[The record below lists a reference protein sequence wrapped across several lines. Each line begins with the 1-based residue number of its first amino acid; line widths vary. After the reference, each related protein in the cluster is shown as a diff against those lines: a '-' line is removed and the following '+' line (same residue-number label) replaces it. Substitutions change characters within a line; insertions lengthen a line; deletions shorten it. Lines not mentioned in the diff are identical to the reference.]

1 MKTARRVFCLV
12 VLLAVSA
19 GAQFTYQKPPQ
30 AILDV
35 LNAPPTPQGSLNPT
49 RTHMLLMQGV
59 RYPAIADLS
68 QPMLRLAG
76 LRINPR
82 TNGPHMPPRIVSY
95 TLKKLPDGGPT
106 SAKPGQTWG
115 TSSEI
120 AIKLPPNVYLSSPSW
135 SPDGTRFAF
144 TNTTQAGIELWI
156 GDTTGKVAKAPGIAI
171 NAAAGGGG
179 GRFGGGGAFDWLNN
193 RTLIVRLVPA
203 GRGAPPAEPSVPM
216 GPNVQES
223 AGKSVGVATF
233 EDMLKDHHDEA
244 LLEYYATAQLA
255 LFDTTTM
262 KATPVGKP
270 AIFTSADAS
279 PDGRLILIERVH
291 RPFSYLH
298 PLSMFPKEVEV
309 WDHAGKVVYT
319 VVSRGLED
327 RIPMEGVVTGPR
339 SYQWRPTE
347 PATLYWIEA
356 LDEGNPKNKA
366 PFRDRLMTLK
376 APFTAPPTEVTKTEQ
391 RMQRLQ
397 WGEKFVLVTDFERNR
412 RWTRTFILDPD
423 QPGALKLLWERNN
436 QNRYQ
441 DPGSP
446 VMRTLANGQRV
457 IHQDGDSIFL
467 TGQGASRQGDR
478 PFLNRYNLKT
488 GATEPIFRCG
498 DVGYES
504 VTALLSD
511 DGSKFLT
518 QHESPTEPPNY
529 FLRTAD
535 GKAVAF
541 TNFPDRAPQLRQI
554 KKQLVTYKREDGV
567 GLSFTLYLPPDYKE
581 GTRLPTIVW
590 AYPYEYSDADTA
602 SQISG
607 STQRFTQISGISQ
620 LFLVL
625 AGYAVLDGAA
635 MPVIGDS
642 PETVN
647 DTYVKQ
653 IVMDAK
659 AAIDKAVEMGVTDRD
674 RVGVG
679 GHSYGAFMTAN
690 LLAHSDLFRA
700 GCARSGAYNR
710 TLTPFGFQS
719 ERRTFWEAR
728 DTYLTMSP
736 FLFAD
741 KIKAPILLI
750 HGEADNNSGTFPI
763 QSERMFQAIRGN
775 GGTVRL
781 VFLPFESHGYSARE
795 STEHTLWEMITW
807 FDKWVKNAAPRGTEQ
822 KTAN

>member
-1 MKTARRVFCLV
+1 MKTTRRIFCVVFV
-12 VLLAVSA
+12 LAVTA

-59 RYPAIADLS
+59 RYPSIADLS

-82 TNGPHMPPRIVSY
+82 TNGPHTPPRIVSF
-95 TLKKLPDGGPT
+95 TLKKIADG
-106 SAKPGQTWG
+106 
-115 TSSEI
+115 SEI
-120 AIKLPPNVYLSSPSW
+120 ALKLPPNAYLSGPTW
-135 SPDGTRFAF
+135 SPDGTKFAF
-144 TNTTQAGIELWI
+144 TNTTLAGIELWI
-156 GDTTGKVAKAPGIAI
+156 GDTSGKVAKAPGLAI
-171 NAAAGGGG
+171 NAVGGGG
-179 GRFGGGGAFDWLNN
+179 GRFGGGGAFEWINN
-193 RTLIVRLVPA
+193 RTLIVRVVPA
-203 GRGAPPAEPSVPM
+203 GRGAPPAEPTAPV

-223 AGKSVGVATF
+223 AGKAVGVATF

-244 LLEYYATAQLA
+244 LLEHYATAQLA
-255 LFDTTTM
+255 LFDSVTL

-270 AIFTSADAS
+270 AIFTSVDAS
-279 PDGRLILIERVH
+279 PDGKLLLVERVH

-298 PLSMFPKEVEV
+298 PLNMFPKEVEV

-327 RIPMEGVVTGPR
+327 RVPIEGVVTGPR
-339 SYQWRPTE
+339 SYQWRPTD
-347 PATLYWIEA
+347 PATLYWVEA
-356 LDEGNPKNKA
+356 LDDGNPKNKV

-376 APFTAPPTEVTKTEQ
+376 APFTAQPTEVTKSEQ
-391 RMQRLQ
+391 RLQRVQ
-397 WGEKFVLVTDFERNR
+397 WGEKFVLITDFERNR
-412 RWTRTFILDPD
+412 RWTRTFMLDPE
-423 QPGALKLLWERNN
+423 QPGAAPKLLWERNN

-441 DPGSP
+441 DPGTP
-446 VMRTLANGQRV
+446 LTRTLTNGQRV
-457 IHQDGDSIFL
+457 IHQNGDDIFL
-467 TGQGASRQGDR
+467 AGQGATKQGDR

-488 GATEPIFRCG
+488 GTTTPIFRCG

-511 DGSKFLT
+511 DGTKFLT

-529 FLRTAD
+529 FIRRAD
-535 GKAVAF
+535 GTVAAF
-541 TNFPDRAPQLRQI
+541 TNFPDRAPQLRRI
-554 KKQLVTYKREDGV
+554 KRQLVTYQREDGV

-581 GTRLPTIVW
+581 GTRLPTILW
-590 AYPYEYSDADTA
+590 AYPYEYNDADTA

-625 AGYAVLDGAA
+625 AGYAVLDNNS

-659 AAIDKAVEMGVTDRD
+659 AAIDKAAEMGVTDRD

-719 ERRTFWEAR
+719 ERRTFWEAK

-741 KIKAPILLI
+741 KIKTPLLMI

-763 QSERMFQAIRGN
+763 QSERMYQAVRGN

-781 VFLPFESHGYSARE
+781 VFLPFESHGYAARE

-807 FDKWVKNAAPRGTEQ
+807 FDKWVKNAPPRGTAEQ
-822 KTAN
+822 KAGN